1 MSDRAYYEILGLTPT
16 ADGTMVDQAYWHLA
30 RKYQQLATTNARGQR
45 LLDDLNEAYG
55 VLGNPRLRKEY
66 DAFRDDVLVG
76 KGVIGPVLSKPKK
89 RQKRVVEEEASA
101 PRERRLRAPGLPDG
115 SLVYAAAAAIAVAGS
130 VGAVVLGAAALGFV
144 ALGLA
149 VCVAAVPLV
158 RSRVRLSMP
167 ELSMPELTM
176 PAMPRP
182 NIALPK
188 VSLPDISEIS
198 LPDVKAP
205 KPDLSRVSQH
215 LAATRDEAIDPDE
228 LRASTAAVIA
238 RWRKSMGLRVLPGQA
253 VPDDEPSTDLVEIV
267 DTERQLEES
276 AGEPLAAVIDILRGA
291 HKKPVS

>member
-1 MSDRAYYEILGLTPT
+1 MSDRDYYEVLGLTPR

-30 RKYQQLATTNARGQR
+30 RKYQQLAMTNARGQR

-76 KGVIGPVLSKPKK
+76 KGVIGPVLAKPKK
-89 RQKRVVEEEASA
+89 REKQAAEEATP
-101 PRERRLRAPGLPDG
+101 PRERRPRAPGLPNG
-115 SLVYAAAAAIAVAGS
+115 SRVYAGAAAIAIAGAA
-130 VGAVVLGAAALGFV
+130 GAVVLGAAALGFA

-188 VSLPDISEIS
+188 VTLPDISDIS
-198 LPDVKAP
+198 LPDVKTP

-215 LAATRDEAIDPDE
+215 LAAGREEAIDPDE

-253 VPDDEPSTDLVEIV
+253 LPDEEPSTDLVEIV
-267 DTERQLEES
+267 DTERQIEES

>member
-1 MSDRAYYEILGLTPT
+1 MSDRDYYEVLGLTPR

-30 RKYQQLATTNARGQR
+30 RKYQQLATTNARGRR

-89 RQKRVVEEEASA
+89 REQQAEDAAAA
-101 PRERRLRAPGLPDG
+101 PRASRRRAPKLPEG
-115 SLVYAAAAAIAVAGS
+115 SRVYAAAAAIAVLGAA
-130 VGAVVLGAAALGFV
+130 GAVVLGAAALGFA

-149 VCVAAVPLV
+149 VCVAAVPVV

-167 ELSMPELTM
+167 ELSMPELTL

-188 VSLPDISEIS
+188 VTLPDISAIS
-198 LPDVKAP
+198 LPDVTAP

-215 LAATRDEAIDPDE
+215 LAASREEAIDPDE

-253 VPDDEPSTDLVEIV
+253 LPDDEPSTDLVEIV
-267 DTERQLEES
+267 DTERQIEES

-291 HKKPVS
+291 HKKPVC